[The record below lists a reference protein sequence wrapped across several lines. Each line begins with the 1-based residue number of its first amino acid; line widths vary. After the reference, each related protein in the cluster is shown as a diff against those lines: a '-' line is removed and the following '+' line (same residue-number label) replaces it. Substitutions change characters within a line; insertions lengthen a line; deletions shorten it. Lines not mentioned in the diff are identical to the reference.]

1 MESEIWSTFATLRIS
16 SAINGVA
23 GLFAIW
29 LASRWANVAMEK
41 GANVVA
47 KVILS
52 VFGLCVIAMNT
63 LFLMTAQ
70 TIFINTSKA
79 FAMVRDSG
87 TEISPAA
94 ANFVATY
101 NADGPALMNTP
112 VFSLMLLAAML
123 IILLPMWM
131 PAEK

>member
-16 SAINGVA
+16 SAINGLA

-29 LASRWANVAMEK
+29 LASRWASVAMEK
-41 GANVVA
+41 GVNTLA

-52 VFGLCVIAMNT
+52 VFGLCVIAMNGF
-63 LFLMTAQ
+63 FLMTAQ
-70 TIFINTSKA
+70 SIFINTSKT
-79 FAMVRDSG
+79 FAMLRDGG

-94 ANFVATY
+94 ANFIATY
-101 NADGPALMNTP
+101 NADAPALMNTP
-112 VFSLMLLAAML
+112 IFSLLLLAAL
-123 IILLPMWM
+123 LVILLPMWM